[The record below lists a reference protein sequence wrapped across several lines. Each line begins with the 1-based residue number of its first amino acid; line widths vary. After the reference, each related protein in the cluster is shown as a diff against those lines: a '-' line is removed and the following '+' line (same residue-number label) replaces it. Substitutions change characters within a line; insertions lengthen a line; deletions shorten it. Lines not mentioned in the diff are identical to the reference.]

1 MEPLNQLPDLV
12 RARLGD
18 VPNECIARRVVVI
31 ADRCMMVRTYA
42 SKAFTSIDF
51 GFELSAG
58 PHEHNSVRD
67 SPPPF
72 SAPRLNP
79 PRNVWRFQLQRDLK

>member
-12 RARLGD
+12 RGRLGD
-18 VPNECIARRVVVI
+18 VPGKCISRRVVVI
-31 ADRCMMVRTYA
+31 VDRGVMVRTYA
-42 SKAFTSIDF
+42 SKAFTSVDF
-51 GFELSAG
+51 GFDVSAS

-72 SAPRLNP
+72 SAPR
-79 PRNVWRFQLQRDLK
+79 

>member
-31 ADRCMMVRTYA
+31 VDRCMMVRTYA

-51 GFELSAG
+51 GFEVSAG

-67 SPPPF
+67 PPPPF
-72 SAPRLNP
+72 SAPHSTRLH
-79 PRNVWRFQLQRDLK
+79 NV